1 MMQIDSDVIRCE
13 RLDLHTVP
21 PSEYAILAGDRGD
34 LSMWSD
40 RCFSNPHGHLVDDL
54 GPLVHR
60 VPRIL
65 ADPGAASYLLR
76 MAVLRREGVI
86 IGSAGFHDA
95 RMPRG

>member
-1 MMQIDSDVIRCE
+1 MMQIDSDVFMCE

-54 GPLVHR
+54 GGWCRTGVY
-60 VPRIL
+60 
-65 ADPGAASYLLR
+65 GA
-76 MAVLRREGVI
+76 GVI
-86 IGSAGFHDA
+86 ASDGG
-95 RMPRG
+95 